1 MPGWVEEW
9 LGDRRAGSYNVAW
22 RCWESRVQGRCSNEG
37 RDKLWGRVY
46 GEKRRREGGGR
57 GDGDIRLVEEKDT
70 IFCGLGR
77 GVAASDIRA
86 VCTLHFSTNDERHIP
101 TNGLAW
107 QTRTAGMGEEACL
120 HVALR
125 SRHDLHAA
133 IGWCEA
139 SKRVVNGVYYEII
152 VYGIPCT
159 NVGDDG
165 RLARKAI
172 GHSDYFQRC

>member
-1 MPGWVEEW
+1 MVGGPQSWELQCSLAV
-9 LGDRRAGSYNVAW
+9 LGKSGAGEVQQRRTGQALGSSV
-22 RCWESRVQGRCSNEG
+22 RR
-37 RDKLWGRVY
+37 
-46 GEKRRREGGGR
+46 KRRREGGGGGR
-57 GDGDIRLVEEKDT
+57 GDGDIRLLEEKDT

-120 HVALR
+120 HDALR

-152 VYGIPCT
+152 VYSIVCT
-159 NVGDDG
+159 NVGDGG

-172 GHSDYFQRC
+172 GHKDYFQRC